1 MSRTRALFAA
11 AAAMAVAGVLAAPAA
26 AGRPTFD
33 AAVTTSHFVVHY
45 DTNAAL
51 ASYSTQTDAG
61 DIAGYAEAAYSLY
74 TSWGYTPPPNSP
86 DGHID
91 IYIQDL
97 SGPPA
102 EEAIFNW
109 DTPATSPDT
118 GYVQLAT
125 PTQLKGFGTSAGYT
139 VPQVE
144 QIETSAGVFMMFE
157 FGTWVP
163 LTTSDQWLALGA
175 AQWAGMAASGYPNA
189 ATSIGTPAIALDCHD
204 AIGGHNPCDPT
215 DYLNGGDARWAFFQ
229 LLANEY
235 GNTFIHSALV
245 NAQAGQSA
253 TTALSNALVAK
264 GSSLAI
270 QFNNYASN
278 LLTGNIGL
286 TGVTA
291 DSPDADQT
299 ITTGAKSGTDAP
311 VAVTP
316 TDHLAARY
324 VTFQR
329 GDGDGS
335 HACFAATLSISVAM
349 PAGTM
354 SEPSF
359 YWAGG
364 SGGSQPLTVNGNTAS
379 ITVPWD
385 TCDWGTTSGW
395 LSLPNAGTT
404 TDGAVFVVSSSI
416 SVDTT
421 TPASA
426 GAPPAQVPVWG
437 TPIPVPT
444 TDVAPTIDAFGPEL
458 LRLSASSPVIRLIVE
473 SSGPGNVNA
482 ALGTKLLGTRGLR
495 AGNNDLRFVV
505 PASLLKAL
513 RQTATAANLLTLTP
527 TSPSGAVSGVMVTRK
542 VSIAAPP
549 KPAKRTK

>member
-11 AAAMAVAGVLAAPAA
+11 VAVAALAGVLATPAF
-26 AGRPTFD
+26 AGRPSSD
-33 AAVTTSHFVVHY
+33 AQVTTAHFVVHY

-61 DIAGYAEAAYSLY
+61 DIAGYAEAAYALY
-74 TSWGYTPPPNSP
+74 TSWGYAPPPDDG

-102 EEAIFNW
+102 EQAIFNW
-109 DTPATSPDT
+109 DPPSTSPDT

-125 PTQLKGFGTSAGYT
+125 PTQLKAFATADGYT
-139 VPQVE
+139 LPQIE
-144 QIETSAGVFMMFE
+144 QIETSAGVFAMFE

-204 AIGGHNPCDPT
+204 AIGGHSPCDPT

-229 LLANEY
+229 QLANQY
-235 GNTFIHSALV
+235 GNSFIHSALV
-245 NAQAGQSA
+245 NAQSGQTA
-253 TTALSNALVAK
+253 TTALSNALVAV

-278 LLTGNIGL
+278 LLTGNIGV
-286 TGVTA
+286 TGVVA
-291 DSPDADQT
+291 DSPDADQN
-299 ITTGAKSGTDAP
+299 IATGTKSGTDAP
-311 VAVTP
+311 ISVTP

-324 VTFQR
+324 VTFER

-335 HACFAATLSISVAM
+335 HACYAATLSISVAM

-364 SGGSQPLTVNGNTAS
+364 SGPSQSLAVDGNTAT

-385 TCDWGTTSGW
+385 TCDWGTTRGW
-395 LSLPNAGTT
+395 LSLPNSGTT
-404 TDGAVFVVSSSI
+404 VDGAVFVVSSSI

-426 GAPPAQVPVWG
+426 GAAPAQIPIWG
-437 TPIPVPT
+437 TTIPVPT

-458 LRLSASSPVIRLIVE
+458 LQLSAASPVIRLIVE
-473 SSGPGNVNA
+473 SSGPGTVNA
-482 ALGTKLLGTRGLR
+482 ALGAKVLGSRSLR

-505 PASLLKAL
+505 PASLLKSL
-513 RQTATAANLLTLTP
+513 RRTATAANLLTLTP
-527 TSPSGAVSGVMVTRK
+527 KSPSGAVSGTAVTRK
-542 VSIAAPP
+542 VAITAPQTNTG
-549 KPAKRTK
+549 KKK